1 MNVLKQLLENAR
13 KYLAQMSSTQRASML
28 AMVVTV
34 ASLFILIVWF
44 GSLGEKTLNVP
55 LNVEVPLAQ
64 YDNVRDLL
72 LQNGISAVEYDPKAQ
87 LVMVP
92 EKERNQALIVL
103 AKANLLPSSS
113 NGGFEQALKETKFTD
128 TKVIT
133 AERLKIAL
141 QNEVAAMIQG
151 IEGIDEAKVIFSDAE
166 QKTLFRTPFR
176 QRAAVKVKTTYSRP
190 LTQDIAD
197 TIISLVTFS
206 RAGLEERDV
215 QVTDQDGRHFTKD
228 SEENLGRV
236 AAKALEM
243 NRATSNLLK
252 KDIEELVR
260 RAIPYSEAYVWV
272 DTTWDL
278 SRRKETEHTL
288 TAAMPK
294 QTKTLKITDHHS
306 DLPGGIVGTQP
317 NIRRNANMQQT
328 EGTGRKIERRYE
340 RNEKYVNN
348 DFSYKD
354 TENVP
359 CPTIKKQTIS
369 VVVHLPYEYRYVDN
383 DPAKGWIM
391 ENPED
396 LKAADPGAAVSK
408 EPMRKQFPMEPLK
421 DDALLALENAI
432 RKAAGMLEGEEAREV
447 VIQQIPWRPALEPDK
462 RKETV
467 DHWKDFLSS
476 NAIPLALMVILLLA
490 IVFLYMQAKRSLPA
504 PDVDLPELQ
513 DLSGGWNGINRSFAE
528 QERGQADFENL
539 RAQIGEIINEDPNKA
554 TNIIRRWMSSREG

>member
-1 MNVLKQLLENAR
+1 MNVLKELLENAR
-13 KYLAQMSSTQRASML
+13 KILSQMSSTQRASVL
-28 AMVVTV
+28 TMVITV
-34 ASLFILIVWF
+34 ASLFVLIVWF
-44 GSLGEKTLNVP
+44 GSLGEKSLNVP

-64 YDNVRDLL
+64 FDSLRELL
-72 LQNGISAVEYDPKAQ
+72 TKNGISQVDYDPKAQ
-87 LVMVP
+87 LLLVP
-92 EKERNQALIVL
+92 EKERYKALIVL
-103 AKANLLPSSS
+103 AKANLLPATS
-113 NGGFEQALKETKFTD
+113 NGGFEKALQETKFTD
-128 TKVIT
+128 TKKIT

-141 QNEVAAMIQG
+141 QNEVATMIEG
-151 IEGIDEAKVIFSDAE
+151 IEGIDKAKVVYSDAE

-176 QRAAVKVKTTYSRP
+176 QRAAVKVKTAYNRP

-236 AAKALEM
+236 ATKALEM
-243 NRATSNLLK
+243 NRATSNIVK

-260 RAIPYSEAYVWV
+260 RAIPHSEAYVWV

-278 SRRKETEHTL
+278 SRRKETEHIL

-294 QTKTLKITDHHS
+294 QTKSLKITDRHT
-306 DLPGGIVGTQP
+306 DMPGNIVGTQP
-317 NIRRNANMQQT
+317 NIRRNANMQQN
-328 EGTGRKIERRYE
+328 EGTGRKIERNYE
-340 RNEKYVNN
+340 RSEKFVNN

-354 TENVP
+354 TENIP

-369 VVVHLPYEYRYVDN
+369 VVVHLPYEYRHIDN
-383 DPAKGWIM
+383 DPSKGWIM
-391 ENPED
+391 EKIED
-396 LKAADPGAAVSK
+396 LKAIDPDAPN

-462 RKETV
+462 RKEVV
-467 DHWKDFLSS
+467 DHWKEFFAS
-476 NAIPLALMVILLLA
+476 NAIPLILMAILLIA
-490 IVFLYMQAKRSLPA
+490 MVFLYLQAKRALPSEEVEL
-504 PDVDLPELQ
+504 PDLGE
-513 DLSGGWNGINRSFAE
+513 LSGVGAAKMFSE
-528 QERGQADFENL
+528 QDRNQADFENL
-539 RAQIGEIINEDPNKA
+539 RSQIGEIIDEDPGKA
-554 TNIIRRWMSSREG
+554 TSIIRRWMSSREG